1 MDKIY
6 SRPRIN
12 LKVFQKNSTRDNKGN
27 NNNKDDKNNFI
38 KKYQKNKKAKILK
51 IIMIITIA
59 IITVNTILQ
68 AITPILD
75 RQCEIIAKGLATKI
89 SNEQATVVMS
99 NYKYEDIAN
108 IIKDTNGNITMISA
122 NVIKVN
128 EIISDIAIKIQE
140 ELNKT
145 QNSTFNIR
153 LGSFTGS
160 KLLSGRGPNVE
171 VKISTVGTVET
182 DLKSEFSSAGIN
194 QTIHRIY
201 LEVKCNVIALT
212 PFNNVERQI
221 VNQVALI
228 DAVIVG
234 TTPQTYYN
242 FTGIGTDTDTVTN
255 VIN

>member
-12 LKVFQKNSTRDNKGN
+12 LKIFQKDNTKENKKN
-27 NNNKDDKNNFI
+27 NNNKFNKRYI
-38 KKYQKNKKAKILK
+38 KNKKVKLLKIL
-51 IIMIITIA
+51 IIIVVA
-59 IITVNTILQ
+59 FITVNTIIK

-75 RQCEIIAKGLATKI
+75 RQCEIIAKSLATKI

-108 IIKDTNGNITMISA
+108 ITKDTNGNITMISA

-140 ELNKT
+140 ELNKSN
-145 QNSTFNIR
+145 NSTFNIR

-160 KLLSGRGPNVE
+160 KILSGRGPNIE
-171 VKISTVGTVET
+171 VRISTVGTVDT
-182 DLKSEFSSAGIN
+182 DLKSEFTSAGVN
-194 QTIHRIY
+194 QTIHKVY

-212 PFNNVERQI
+212 PFNNVEKQI
-221 VNQVALI
+221 TNQVVLI

-242 FTGIGTDTDTVTN
+242 FNGIGKDDTDTVTN